1 MKQGF
6 RLLVSVDGAQER
18 FLKIHRMK
26 TRPGYK
32 LDFMV
37 CHEGYI
43 LPELCFRGEILF
55 RIFYPGI
62 GGVDDMT
69 ETIITDGGSGEEQEK
84 ALRKAREEAGYQI
97 LSSRMAYKNP
107 WTAVREDIIIHP
119 GGQKG
124 LYGVVE
130 RGAFAVIMPLHA
142 NGNVTLVQQ
151 FRYPVGKRLWEFPMG
166 MWEMKKDVK
175 AEELALGELRE
186 ETGLRA
192 RELIPAGELYQG
204 AGYSTQKGYVFLA
217 RDLVRG
223 EAEREATESDMT
235 VRDLP
240 LAAFEEMIRTGALT
254 CMVTIAAFA
263 QIRLRGLI

>member
-1 MKQGF
+1 MS
-6 RLLVSVDGAQER
+6 RDDQE
-18 FLKIHRMK
+18 
-26 TRPGYK
+26 
-32 LDFMV
+32 D
-37 CHEGYI
+37 E
-43 LPELCFRGEILF
+43 
-55 RIFYPGI
+55 
-62 GGVDDMT
+62 
-69 ETIITDGGSGEEQEK
+69 
-84 ALRKAREEAGYQI
+84 LRKAREEAGYKI

-119 GGQKG
+119 SGKQG

-130 RGAFAVIMPLHA
+130 RGTFAVIMPFHA

-166 MWEMKKDVK
+166 MWETREGVQ
-175 AEELALGELRE
+175 AEDLALGELRE

-192 RELIPAGELYQG
+192 RELIHAGELYQG
-204 AGYSTQKGYVFLA
+204 AGYSTQKGHVFLA

-223 EAEREATESDMT
+223 EADREATESDMI

-240 LAAFEEMIRTGALT
+240 LTEFEDMIRKGELT